1 MTVFGK
7 KIDLTK
13 LYEKW
18 IKENGIEDCAHSVIV
33 FMCCHDLLNTD
44 NALMLIEKM
53 KGGKLYGR
61 TDKSI

>member
-7 KIDLTK
+7 KIELTR

-53 KGGKLYGR
+53 KGGK
-61 TDKSI
+61 